1 MPSTAGTASE
11 LVQATRS
18 RIIQL
23 LEERGMTIVE
33 LSAAAGISE
42 GGFHSRFREESIQ
55 LRILGAFAEA
65 LAVPVGQLLP
75 ESERGEVL
83 KKAPGERL
91 YVEDRLEL
99 LERELRQ
106 VRQELKRLK

>member
-1 MPSTAGTASE
+1 MSQTAETASE

-23 LEERGMTIVE
+23 LDEKGMTIIE
-33 LSAAAGISE
+33 LAAAAGISE

-55 LRILGAFAEA
+55 LRILGAFAAA

-75 ESERGEVL
+75 ESERGEVIRR
-83 KKAPGERL
+83 KANDRPF
-91 YVEDRLEL
+91 VEDRIEQ
-99 LERELRQ
+99 LERK
-106 VRQELKRLK
+106 VRQLETQLKKR